1 MLRWQGR
8 RYGQRRLAAQA
19 RRREYEA
26 AFRDNKVDDT
36 VLPSLTAEDLKELR
50 IELPHSLLKRAY

>member
-1 MLRWQGR
+1 MDIGGSL
-8 RYGQRRLAAQA
+8 RRLGVG
-19 RRREYEA
+19 EYEA

-50 IELPHSLLKRAY
+50 VELPHSLLKRAY